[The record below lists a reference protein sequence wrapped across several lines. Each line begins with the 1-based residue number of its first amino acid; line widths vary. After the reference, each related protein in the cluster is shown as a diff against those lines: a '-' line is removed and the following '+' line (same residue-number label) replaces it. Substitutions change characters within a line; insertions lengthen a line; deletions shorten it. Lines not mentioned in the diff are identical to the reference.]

1 MKIKET
7 TIERVARYG
16 IADIG
21 KYRYL
26 LDQKPAGRAIIK
38 RHPIKSLGCVSWRRP
53 YWEPVACYDGTAWH
67 ILD

>member
-7 TIERVARYG
+7 TIERVMLYG

-26 LDQKPAGRAIIK
+26 LDGQPSGRAVIK
-38 RHPIKSLGCVSWRRP
+38 RHPIKSIGCVSWRRP
-53 YWEPVACYDGTAWH
+53 YWEPVALYDGKAWT